1 MNIYAPNSL
10 KQKRS
15 VETVDIILSAVR
27 LQLREGETLSMQS
40 IADKAGVSIGTVYHH
55 FKSKGHILGYAY
67 SNYLSGIADKLEY
80 LLSTGVPA
88 GQAVRCIFEQNI
100 VDIEFYGNI
109 REFLCEN
116 DYVVRPAWDAFAERV
131 VKIILTRAPG
141 ICASMNDECAE
152 RIMKIKLESV
162 RAMWQS
168 HNLNSENASKAYK
181 AAFIDMLSA
190 SMSDTDD

>member
-1 MNIYAPNSL
+1 MNIYSPNPP
-10 KQKRS
+10 KQNRS

-55 FKSKGHILGYAY
+55 FKSRGQILGYAY
-67 SNYLSGIADKLEY
+67 SQYLSGIVDKLED

-88 GQAVRCIFEQNI
+88 GEAVRGIFEQNI

-109 REFLCEN
+109 REFLSEN
-116 DYVVRPAWDAFAERV
+116 DDVVRPVWHAFAERV
-131 VKIILTRAPG
+131 VKIILTRAPELSAG
-141 ICASMNDECAE
+141 MDDACAE
-152 RIMKIKLESV
+152 QIMRMKLESV

-168 HNLNSENASKAYK
+168 HNRSLENVSKAYK
-181 AAFIDMLSA
+181 AAFIDMLSG
-190 SMSDTDD
+190 SISHTHD